1 MEILT
6 ATGLSSAAGLNAY
19 IPLLIM
25 GALDKFTSWVNLPP
39 AWNWLSS
46 WWSLGILAVLLVVE
60 VVADKIPA
68 LDSVNDIVHT
78 FIRPASGGIVF
89 ASGVGAQTVATNDP
103 DSFFADTSNWL
114 PIVIGLVIA
123 LVVHL
128 TKASAR
134 PIANVTTA
142 GLATPFISA
151 GEDTASLGIS
161 LLAVVAPIIAL
172 ILVVIVIAFMAW
184 AIVTVRRSLQ
194 RVSRSGRHERE
205 IISDADTL
213 DNFNDARG
221 RPTRD

>member
-1 MEILT
+1 M
-6 ATGLSSAAGLNAY
+6 
-19 IPLLIM
+19 
-25 GALDKFTSWVNLPP
+25 
-39 AWNWLSS
+39 
-46 WWSLGILAVLLVVE
+46 
-60 VVADKIPA
+60 
-68 LDSVNDIVHT
+68 
-78 FIRPASGGIVF
+78 
-89 ASGVGAQTVATNDP
+89 GAQTVATNDP

-194 RVSRSGRHERE
+194 RVPRSGRHERE

-213 DNFNDARG
+213 DNLNDARG

>member
-1 MEILT
+1 M
-6 ATGLSSAAGLNAY
+6 
-19 IPLLIM
+19 
-25 GALDKFTSWVNLPP
+25 
-39 AWNWLSS
+39 
-46 WWSLGILAVLLVVE
+46 
-60 VVADKIPA
+60 
-68 LDSVNDIVHT
+68 
-78 FIRPASGGIVF
+78 
-89 ASGVGAQTVATNDP
+89 
-103 DSFFADTSNWL
+103 
-114 PIVIGLVIA
+114 
-123 LVVHL
+123 
-128 TKASAR
+128 
-134 PIANVTTA
+134 TTA

-194 RVSRSGRHERE
+194 RVPRSGRHERE